1 MCIRDRGAHTR
12 ARDAPSVAV
21 QLVLWRHVLAR
32 HPPPRSFDGQLGGL
46 RRSLAAALSAHDAD
60 DSGLLERHEAHAALS
75 GAGSGDAGAGLF
87 PGADAAEID
96 ALLALFDA
104 ENEGDDANAVEVSQ
118 LCDWLIITPF
128 ERGQYQLALRA
139 RGAQ

>member
-1 MCIRDRGAHTR
+1 MQLECAQAFAAFCR
-12 ARDAPSVAV
+12 AK
-21 QLVLWRHVLAR
+21 
-32 HPPPRSFDGQLGGL
+32 
-46 RRSLAAALSAHDAD
+46 
-60 DSGLLERHEAHAALS
+60 EAHAALS